1 MNNTLLTIDRST
13 ALNQICSC
21 VCQAII
27 AIQEQDPEL
36 LLERYRNLQW
46 RDSRYQSSLTA
57 KLTEQ
62 LSDTQDWDALVQQL
76 QRFLQALLIPESSN
90 SPKLIE
96 LLKKIRQLNPAKPEL
111 NGLGIPKHIEWAE
124 KQMISVEPE
133 LNSSDRPSV
142 ELLNK
147 VTLNGSVVSLH
158 GQGIRKMLKNLDLS
172 GNFPSFLRSC
182 SSFQLQ
188 KTGDSWQVALQP
200 TTN

>member
-1 MNNTLLTIDRST
+1 MNNTLLTIDHST

-27 AIQEQDPEL
+27 VIQEQDPEL